1 MNVVRK
7 EAKGSNYLTL
17 ALYAFAG
24 LGIEGIYAFFLEPMI
39 YGRAMSEW
47 NVTQSILH
55 WILTCI
61 TWGVVA
67 FLIVKYAYRRY
78 GFNLFEKR
86 GKIKVWQW
94 ILTIICATLVLIS
107 SYIDWN
113 GSKVLHEFQNKG
125 LLKFIFQYIYYLFE
139 TCLFMLII
147 VFGQKAFEKWLY
159 KENIPYGG
167 IVVALTWG
175 MGHWATKGSFFTGLF
190 TAACGFSFGVVYL
203 LLNRNIKWTYLVL
216 CIMFM
221 L

>member
-1 MNVVRK
+1 MNVKRK
-7 EAKGSNYLTL
+7 EAKGSNYLIL
-17 ALYAFAG
+17 ALCAFAG
-24 LGIEGIYAFFLEPMI
+24 LGIEGIYAFLLEPMI
-39 YGRAMSEW
+39 YGRAMNEW
-47 NVTQSILH
+47 NVAQSIMH

-61 TWGVVA
+61 TWGLTA
-67 FLIVKYAYRRY
+67 FFIVKYADHRY

-94 ILTIICATLVLIS
+94 ILTFICAALVIIS
-107 SYIDWN
+107 NYIDWN
-113 GSKVLHEFQNKG
+113 GSKVLQEFQHKG
-125 LLKFIFQYIYYLFE
+125 LLKFIFQYIYYFFE
-139 TCLFMLII
+139 TFLFMLII
-147 VFGQKAFEKWLY
+147 VFGQRAFEKWLH

-175 MGHWATKGSFFTGLF
+175 IAHWATKGSFFTGIF

>member
-1 MNVVRK
+1 MNIKMK
-7 EAKGSNYLTL
+7 EAKGRNYLDL

-24 LGIEGIYAFFLEPMI
+24 LGIEAIYVYLLEPVI
-39 YGRAMSEW
+39 YGCAMSEW
-47 NVTQSILH
+47 SVIQSICH

-61 TWGVVA
+61 TWGVVT
-67 FLIVKYAYRRY
+67 FLIVKYAYKRY
-78 GFNLFEKR
+78 GFNIFESK

-94 ILTIICATLVLIS
+94 ILTIICAALVLVS

-113 GSKVLHEFQNKG
+113 GSKVLIEFQSNG
-125 LLKFIFQYIYYLFE
+125 ILKFIFQYIYYLFE
-139 TCLFMLII
+139 TCLFLLII
-147 VFGQKAFEKWLY
+147 VFGQMAFEKWFH

-175 MGHWATKGSFFTGLF
+175 MVHWMTKGSLFAGLF
-190 TAACGFSFGVVYL
+190 TAACGFCFGVVYL